1 MSDKRIAYLDLLNII
16 AIISVIA
23 MHCNGIVHGNPN
35 IRAWNTS
42 LIVECICYFA
52 VPMFF
57 MISGANLMKYR
68 ERYNTKE
75 FFKKRCLKVLIPF
88 IAWAI
93 IMFVFKIFITKSIS
107 IETINTPIKFLNA
120 FFSNKEEATYYF
132 MFEILGIYLI
142 MPLLSLLAKDEYKK
156 TLWLIVG
163 LYFIFNATLPNLFV
177 LVGIKWYTGFG
188 MPLSGYAI
196 YVILGYLL
204 SEEELDNKWK
214 ILIYIGAVIGILYRY
229 ITTFILSKSAGQVI
243 KTTWG
248 YSSWHCMLLTV
259 SVFIMI
265 KNLKIEDKINN
276 TAKTIMAKI
285 AQCSFGIYLIHM
297 IVKACYIKVFNINT
311 LSWHFRTFGVLG
323 IYIISLVGVMLMK
336 KIPILRKIL
345 P

>member
-93 IMFVFKIFITKSIS
+93 IMFIFKIFITKSIS
-107 IETINTPIKFLNA
+107 IETINTPINFLNA

-132 MFEILGIYLI
+132 MFEILGIYLV

-163 LYFIFNATLPNLFV
+163 LYFVFNATLPNLFA

-204 SEEELDNKWK
+204 SKEELDNKWK
-214 ILIYIGAVIGILYRY
+214 ILIYVGAVFGILYRY

-259 SVFIMI
+259 SVFIII
-265 KNLKIEDKINN
+265 KDLKIEEIND

>member
-93 IMFVFKIFITKSIS
+93 IMFIFKIFITKSIS
-107 IETINTPIKFLNA
+107 IEKINTPINFLNA

-132 MFEILGIYLI
+132 MFEILGIYLV

-163 LYFIFNATLPNLFV
+163 LYFVFNATLPNLFA

-204 SEEELDNKWK
+204 SKEELDNKWK
-214 ILIYIGAVIGILYRY
+214 ILIYVGAVFGILYRY

-259 SVFIMI
+259 SVFIII
-265 KNLKIEDKINN
+265 KDLKIEEIND

-311 LSWHFRTFGVLG
+311 LSWYFRTFGVLG

>member
-93 IMFVFKIFITKSIS
+93 IMFIFKIFITKSIS
-107 IETINTPIKFLNA
+107 IETINTPINFLNA

-132 MFEILGIYLI
+132 MFEILGIYLV
-142 MPLLSLLAKDEYKK
+142 MPLLSLLEKDEYKK

-163 LYFIFNATLPNLFV
+163 LYFVFNATLPNLFA

-204 SEEELDNKWK
+204 SKEELDNKWK
-214 ILIYIGAVIGILYRY
+214 ILIYVGAVFGILYRY

-259 SVFIMI
+259 SVFIII
-265 KNLKIEDKINN
+265 KDLKIEEIND

-311 LSWHFRTFGVLG
+311 LSWYFRTFGVLG

>member
-93 IMFVFKIFITKSIS
+93 IMFIFKIFITKSIS
-107 IETINTPIKFLNA
+107 IETINTPINFLNA

-132 MFEILGIYLI
+132 MFEILGIYLV

-163 LYFIFNATLPNLFV
+163 LYFVFNATLPNLFA

-204 SEEELDNKWK
+204 SKEELDNKWK
-214 ILIYIGAVIGILYRY
+214 ILIYVGAVFGILYRY

-259 SVFIMI
+259 SVFIII
-265 KNLKIEDKINN
+265 KDLKIEEIND

-311 LSWHFRTFGVLG
+311 LSWYFRTFGVLG

>member
-93 IMFVFKIFITKSIS
+93 IMFIFKIFITKSIS
-107 IETINTPIKFLNA
+107 IETINTPINFLNA

-132 MFEILGIYLI
+132 MFEILGIYLV

-163 LYFIFNATLPNLFV
+163 LYFVFNATLPNLFA

-204 SEEELDNKWK
+204 SKEELDNKWK
-214 ILIYIGAVIGILYRY
+214 ILIYVGAVFGILYRY

-259 SVFIMI
+259 SVFIII
-265 KNLKIEDKINN
+265 KDLKIEEIND

-311 LSWHFRTFGVLG
+311 LSWYFRTFGVLG

-336 KIPILRKIL
+336 KIQILRKIL

>member
-88 IAWAI
+88 IAI
-93 IMFVFKIFITKSIS
+93 IMFIFKIFITKSIS
-107 IETINTPIKFLNA
+107 IETINTPINFLNA

-132 MFEILGIYLI
+132 MFEILGIYLV

-163 LYFIFNATLPNLFV
+163 LYFVFNATLPNLFA

-204 SEEELDNKWK
+204 SKEELDNKWK
-214 ILIYIGAVIGILYRY
+214 ILIYVGAVFGILYRY

-259 SVFIMI
+259 SVFIII
-265 KNLKIEDKINN
+265 KDLKIEEIND

-311 LSWHFRTFGVLG
+311 LSWYFRTFGVLG

>member
-93 IMFVFKIFITKSIS
+93 MMFIFKIFITKSIS
-107 IETINTPIKFLNA
+107 IETINTPINFLNA

-132 MFEILGIYLI
+132 MFEILGIYLV

-163 LYFIFNATLPNLFV
+163 LYFVFNATLPNLFA

-214 ILIYIGAVIGILYRY
+214 ILIYVGAVFGILYRY
-229 ITTFILSKSAGQVI
+229 VTTFILSKSAGQVI

-259 SVFIMI
+259 SVFIII
-265 KNLKIEDKINN
+265 KDLKIEEIND

-311 LSWHFRTFGVLG
+311 LSWYFRTFGVLG